1 MRGIR
6 IAGWIPCP
14 QRMASID
21 VNAAMGRVGLPA
33 PAAELAK
40 RDWDV
45 IVVGGGHNGLTVL
58 CGAATRPGGSVIA
71 LNGRIAALGVL
82 DLTEP
87 G

>member
-33 PAAELAK
+33 PAAELAS
-40 RDWDV
+40 
-45 IVVGGGHNGLTVL
+45 
-58 CGAATRPGGSVIA
+58 ATG
-71 LNGRIAALGVL
+71 
-82 DLTEP
+82 T
-87 G
+87 